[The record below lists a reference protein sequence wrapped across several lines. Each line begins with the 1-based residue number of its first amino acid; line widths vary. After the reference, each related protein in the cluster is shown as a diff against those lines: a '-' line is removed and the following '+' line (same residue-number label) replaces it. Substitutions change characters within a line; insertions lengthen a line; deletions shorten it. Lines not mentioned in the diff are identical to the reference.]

1 MFIELLRRIMQTMM
15 GLSMEFQCFILNKV
29 CEQKTINLIYTH
41 SFLYTNNDI
50 QPEQTPIEVIV
61 KEIRF

>member
-1 MFIELLRRIMQTMM
+1 MQTMM
-15 GLSMEFQCFILNKV
+15 DLSMEFQCSILKEN

-41 SFLYTNNDI
+41 SFLYTNNEI
-50 QPEQTPIEVIV
+50 ESKQTPIEVIA

>member
-1 MFIELLRRIMQTMM
+1 MQTMM
-15 GLSMEFQCFILNKV
+15 DLSMEFQCSILNKF

-41 SFLYTNNDI
+41 SFLYTNNEI
-50 QPEQTPIEVIV
+50 QPKKTPTKVIA

>member
-1 MFIELLRRIMQTMM
+1 MLIELIAKNYANND
-15 GLSMEFQCFILNKV
+15 GFVMEFQCSILNKF

-41 SFLYTNNDI
+41 SFLYTNNEI
-50 QPEQTPIEVIV
+50 QSKQTPIEIIA